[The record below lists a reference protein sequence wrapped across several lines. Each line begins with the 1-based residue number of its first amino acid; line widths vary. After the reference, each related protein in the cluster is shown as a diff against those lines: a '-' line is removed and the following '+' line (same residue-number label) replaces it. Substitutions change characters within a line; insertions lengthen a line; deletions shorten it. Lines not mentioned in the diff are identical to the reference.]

1 MVSPK
6 FQKDICHCFA
16 QEILKSI
23 MKEIGDDVFA
33 LLVDESSD
41 IFKKVQMVVVLRYVD
56 DTSGIVKERFVGL
69 VHVKETS
76 SLTLK
81 SAIDSLFVEFGLSLR

>member
-6 FQKDICHCFA
+6 IQKDTCHCFT
-16 QEILKSI
+16 QDILKST
-23 MKEIGDDVFA
+23 MKGISDDVFA
-33 LLVDESSD
+33 LLVDESSN
-41 IFKKVQMVVVLRYVD
+41 ISKKEHMVVVLRYVD